1 MWRHYHDSKENEEE
15 MLALEESLATLLGA
29 EKTALIISIREEL
42 LELLPLSAGNH
53 SLVNGNWLMQR
64 TGLAK
69 GPRLGKLKSWLHTIQ
84 IERDLSNLGEIESVL
99 CTLPWEQEN
108 YAMWPSPVWPK

>member
-1 MWRHYHDSKENEEE
+1 MSNNLYFEDVDIGDEIGPITKSV
-15 MLALEESLATLLGA
+15 SDDDV
-29 EKTALIISIREEL
+29 IQFVSIREEL
-42 LELLPLSAGNH
+42 LELPPLSAGHH

-84 IERDLSNLGEIESVL
+84 IERDLSNLGEIEAVL
-99 CTLPWEQEN
+99 CTLPWKQEN
-108 YAMWPSPVWPK
+108 YSMWPSPVWPK